1 MKQNT
6 FFNLLSATVV
16 FSVLI
21 FSTML
26 GSVLGINN
34 KSTHNKKG
42 KERVTFER
50 SISRRSSPHFIL
62 SPDGDFFDY
71 DYAFTDSAF
80 QIQSQDAKKSLLELR
95 CENQEI
101 LTYKA
106 TNPITIT
113 TVDNP
118 DDPIDE
124 QTSTT
129 RIVPGEPSEEML
141 SAYVCENSLMRFESF
156 SNYFNAGHYLYDL
169 MKMFEK
175 ERTILLPV
183 FDTLN
188 SIRFHSDDREL
199 KDDLLDVREL
209 FFSEALDL
217 NQTLADDKSSG
228 DPPGTSSGSSRFK
241 LWARWAEAIISQDII
256 ADTPEGQVVNTV
268 DNFAI
273 NRWLNFFVNYFMRV
287 DGIHCN
293 EVWGSFDSTN
303 YYWNN
308 VFNHEIF
315 HHYFSSLLRDKSNN
329 DNLPE
334 NYNYYKINKED
345 TNYTSEVKSG
355 EMVPSVLNRLN
366 TYFADIKRDFWDN
379 NPLQKYSDKID
390 LSNAVGAVPI
400 TYEVDPA
407 RLSYLYEPEELL
419 ARLFMLMTF
428 HWENLNPRILE
439 TVVSA
444 GYDVCAPSFF
454 LQDYMAFRNNDYSID
469 PFAQNNFAE
478 ALALILEAIEFN
490 RPIARISKLAKQGA
504 GISLQGWSKPNTYQK
519 LVLEEINP
527 LAATYATKR
536 NIMDISWSASNF
548 FVRESFNS
556 PNKKYIK
563 CGDDYDHAI
572 LVDKWTDSCQMWTS
586 PLFDPDEIFD
596 EFFTRTTEVNL
607 NTSLDESQI
616 YVGLHLYFWNDLN
629 NDGLIQENEKSFP
642 DITNQDIINARQ
654 MEQDPGEICKI
665 SIVKTNDR
673 VELWRYVDQKYEDEI
688 QNIDQLCAIT
698 WS

>member
-1 MKQNT
+1 
-6 FFNLLSATVV
+6 
-16 FSVLI
+16 
-21 FSTML
+21 
-26 GSVLGINN
+26 
-34 KSTHNKKG
+34 
-42 KERVTFER
+42 
-50 SISRRSSPHFIL
+50 
-62 SPDGDFFDY
+62 
-71 DYAFTDSAF
+71 
-80 QIQSQDAKKSLLELR
+80 
-95 CENQEI
+95 
-101 LTYKA
+101 
-106 TNPITIT
+106 
-113 TVDNP
+113 
-118 DDPIDE
+118 
-124 QTSTT
+124 
-129 RIVPGEPSEEML
+129 
-141 SAYVCENSLMRFESF
+141 
-156 SNYFNAGHYLYDL
+156 
-169 MKMFEK
+169 
-175 ERTILLPV
+175 
-183 FDTLN
+183 
-188 SIRFHSDDREL
+188 
-199 KDDLLDVREL
+199 
-209 FFSEALDL
+209 
-217 NQTLADDKSSG
+217 
-228 DPPGTSSGSSRFK
+228 
-241 LWARWAEAIISQDII
+241 
-256 ADTPEGQVVNTV
+256 
-268 DNFAI
+268 
-273 NRWLNFFVNYFMRV
+273 
-287 DGIHCN
+287 
-293 EVWGSFDSTN
+293 
-303 YYWNN
+303 
-308 VFNHEIF
+308 
-315 HHYFSSLLRDKSNN
+315 
-329 DNLPE
+329 
-334 NYNYYKINKED
+334 
-345 TNYTSEVKSG
+345 
-355 EMVPSVLNRLN
+355 
-366 TYFADIKRDFWDN
+366 
-379 NPLQKYSDKID
+379 
-390 LSNAVGAVPI
+390 
-400 TYEVDPA
+400 
-407 RLSYLYEPEELL
+407 
-419 ARLFMLMTF
+419 MLMTF

>member
-1 MKQNT
+1 MKKNT

-16 FSVLI
+16 FSVLV

-26 GSVLGINN
+26 GSILGINN
-34 KSTHNKKG
+34 ISTSNKKE
-42 KERVTFER
+42 KERVTFEK

-80 QIQSQDAKKSLLELR
+80 QIQSQDAKKSLLELQ
-95 CENQEI
+95 CENQDV

-118 DDPIDE
+118 DAPLSE

-129 RIVPGEPSEEML
+129 RIVPGDPSEEML
-141 SAYVCENSLMRFESF
+141 PAYVCENSLMKFESF

-188 SIRFHSDDREL
+188 SIRLHSSNREL
-199 KDDLLDVREL
+199 KDDLLEAREL

-217 NQTLADDKSSG
+217 NQKLADDKSSG
-228 DPPGTSSGSSRFK
+228 ESGTSSGNSRFK

-256 ADTPEGQVVNTV
+256 AETPEGQEIRTI

-273 NRWLNFFVNYFMRV
+273 NRWLNFFVDYFMRV

-315 HHYFSSLLRDKSNN
+315 HHYFSSLLRDKSNKN
-329 DNLPE
+329 NLPE
-334 NYNYYKINKED
+334 NYDYYKINKEGE
-345 TNYTSEVKSG
+345 NYTSEVKSG
-355 EMVPSVLNRLN
+355 EMVPSVRNRIN
-366 TYFADIKRDFWDN
+366 TYFAGIKRDFWDN
-379 NPLQKYSDKID
+379 DPLRKYSDKVD
-390 LSNAVGAVPI
+390 LSNSVGAVPI
-400 TYEVDPA
+400 TYQIDPA
-407 RLSYLYEPEELL
+407 RLSYIYEPEELL

-444 GYDVCAPSFF
+444 GYDICAPSFF
-454 LQDYMAFRNNDYSID
+454 LQDYMAFRNSDYSID
-469 PFAQNNFAE
+469 PFAQNNFAN

-490 RPIARISKLAKQGA
+490 RPIARISKLPKQGA

-556 PNKKYIK
+556 PTKKYIQ
-563 CGDDYDHAI
+563 CGDDYDNAI
-572 LVDKWTDSCQMWTS
+572 LVDNWTDSCQMWTT

-607 NTSLDESQI
+607 NTSLDETQI

-642 DITNQDIINARQ
+642 DLTNQDVINARQ
-654 MEQDPGEICKI
+654 MEQEPGNICKI

-673 VELWRYVDQKYEDEI
+673 AELWRYVDKKYEDEI